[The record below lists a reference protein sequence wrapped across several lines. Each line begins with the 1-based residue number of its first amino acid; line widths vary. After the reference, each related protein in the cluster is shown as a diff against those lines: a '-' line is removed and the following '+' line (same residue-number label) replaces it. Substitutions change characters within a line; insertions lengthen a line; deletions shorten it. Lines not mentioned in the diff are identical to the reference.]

1 VTDSDR
7 RRVASNTAVQVAG
20 KAAVLAVG
28 AASIAV
34 LTRYLGPADYGRYTL
49 ALMYMQLFAVL
60 ADVGLLTTV
69 VREISKDPSRT
80 ERLVGN
86 ALTLRLLLSLATIV
100 VAVAISL
107 LLPYEPDVRLA
118 IVLAGG
124 PLLLGMLNG
133 APTAV
138 FQGQMRM
145 SRAVSADVV
154 GRAAAFVLAVLV
166 ATLDLGFYAVMGTA
180 AGGALATLIVSTLLS
195 RRLVRLRFLADRSV
209 WRPLL
214 VASLPLGLAL
224 AINALYFRA
233 DTLIISLLR
242 PVDEVGFYTLA
253 YRILEFVLAGGTVF
267 LTASFPVISRYVA
280 TDDSRLR
287 QAIQSSWDLFLVA
300 GIPVVVG
307 GAILAP
313 RLIELV
319 AGADFEGAVEPL
331 QILLGAGTLA
341 WVNGVFGYALIAK
354 ERQLS
359 ALWLNVLGLSFNV
372 GLNLALVPEYGIVAA
387 AIVTVASEV
396 LILGGSYLLMRRNF
410 GFFPSPGILLPVL
423 AAAAVMGAV
432 LWPLRDGPFL
442 ALAPLGAAVYLALVM
457 AASPTA
463 RSVVSALRR

>member
-1 VTDSDR
+1 MTDSDR

-20 KAAVLAVG
+20 KAAVLAIG

-34 LTRYLGPADYGRYTL
+34 LTRYLGPSDYGRYTL

-69 VREISKDPSRT
+69 VREISKAPERT
-80 ERLVGN
+80 ESLVGN
-86 ALTLRLLLSLATIV
+86 TLTLRLLLSLVTIV

-133 APTAV
+133 SLTAV

-145 SRAVSADVV
+145 GRAVTADVV
-154 GRAAAFVLAVLV
+154 GRAAAFALAVLV
-166 ATLDLGFYAVMGTA
+166 ATLDLGFFAVMGAA
-180 AGGALATLIVSTLLS
+180 AGGALATLVVSTLLS
-195 RRLVRLRFLADRSV
+195 RRLVRIRFLADRAV

-233 DTLIISLLR
+233 DTLIISAAAAGGRGRLLHAGLPDPGVRAGRRHGLPHRLVPGHLALRGHRGQPAAPGDPVLLGPVPRRRHPGGGGRGDPGPAADRAGGGRGLR
-242 PVDEVGFYTLA
+242 PG
-253 YRILEFVLAGGTVF
+253 R
-267 LTASFPVISRYVA
+267 ASRCRSCSA
-280 TDDSRLR
+280 
-287 QAIQSSWDLFLVA
+287 
-300 GIPVVVG
+300 
-307 GAILAP
+307 
-313 RLIELV
+313 
-319 AGADFEGAVEPL
+319 
-331 QILLGAGTLA
+331 AGTLA

-354 ERQLS
+354 ERQAS

-372 GLNLALVPEYGIVAA
+372 GLNLALVPAYGIVAA

-423 AAAAVMGAV
+423 AAAAVMGAA
-432 LWPLRDGPFL
+432 LWPLRDGPL
-442 ALAPLGAAVYLALVM
+442 PRPGPAGGRDLPRAC
-457 AASPTA
+457 
-463 RSVVSALRR
+463 